1 MSRIGKKPITLPKGV
16 NVDVKGRNISVK
28 GPKGNLGWAYP
39 EGVDVVIEENSLV
52 VKRVDDARQTRAL
65 HGLSRSLINNMVTG
79 VSEGFK
85 QEMQIVG
92 VGLRAESKGETILLS
107 LGYSHPVEFP
117 LPAGIT
123 ADVDKKQTGIVLSG
137 IDKQLLGQTA
147 ANLRSLRSPDAYK
160 GKGIRYLNE
169 TITLKAGKTGKK

>member
-16 NVDVKGRNISVK
+16 NVDVKGRSISVK
-28 GPKGNLGWAYP
+28 GPKGNLGWACP
-39 EGVDVVIEENSLV
+39 DGVDVIMEDGNLL
-52 VKRVDDARQTRAL
+52 VKRVDDTRKTRAL

-92 VGLRAESKGETILLS
+92 VGLRAESKGASIVLS
-107 LGYSHPVEFP
+107 LGFSHPVEFP
-117 LPAGIT
+117 LPAGI
-123 ADVDKKQTGIVLSG
+123 AAEVDKKQTGIVLSG

>member
-16 NVDVKGRNISVK
+16 NVDVKGKNIAVK
-28 GPKGNLGWAYP
+28 GPKGNLGWACP
-39 EGVDVVIEENSLV
+39 ECVDVSIEGGNILV
-52 VKRVDDARQTRAL
+52 TRIDEARTTRAL

-79 VSEGFK
+79 VSDGFK

-92 VGLRAESKGETILLS
+92 VGLRAEAKASSLTLS

-117 LPAGIT
+117 LPPGIT
-123 ADVDKKQTGIVLSG
+123 AEVDKKQTGIVLSG

-147 ANLRSLRSPDAYK
+147 ANLRSLRPPDAYK